1 MSKKTRWEKLLAM
14 QRREDVF
21 FIGDKHLKLYH
32 HKDCTRVEGI
42 NKNDLVP
49 CGTNPE
55 TAGFHPC
62 KVCAPA
68 PVLDPEQEVPTPVKI
83 SSPPKIKI
91 PKDNPSGRALLDRAT
106 AFGMTANLIG
116 PNIYISTIADEWYFN
131 YTNTP
136 IVLHHK
142 NTEVRK
148 YDDGRRMPGHYHQQP
163 YHFQTPLEALA
174 YINRHSE
181 IAVGRSLKPEA
192 AQLQLVSVPDYPPL
206 LVCNGEPL
214 ETGSRVTALFPD
226 GWRYIKLELSEGA
239 GEEPQWVIT
248 TPEYSIYSPVGLFIR
263 L

>member
-55 TAGFHPC
+55 TAGFYPC

-91 PKDNPSGRALLDRAT
+91 PKDNPIGRALLDRAT

-181 IAVGRSLKPEA
+181 IAVGRSNQK
-192 AQLQLVSVPDYPPL
+192 QHSSSW
-206 LVCNGEPL
+206 C
-214 ETGSRVTALFPD
+214 LFLIIHRF
-226 GWRYIKLELSEGA
+226 WFATENHWKRGA
-239 GEEPQWVIT
+239 G
-248 TPEYSIYSPVGLFIR
+248 
-263 L
+263 